1 MTGIEYELGKCL
13 PPRLFIVHKQH
24 RNSPSNRNFNIIIA
38 IAINIF

>member
-24 RNSPSNRNFNIIIA
+24 RNSPSNGKLILIIKI
-38 IAINIF
+38 